1 VWGTP
6 EHLKHAARRT
16 DKEVGELA
24 KRRND
29 LVPMHTIYN
38 VYTVGGMT
46 CRHCAATVS
55 AELSGMDAVTDV
67 AVNLAT
73 GTVTVASAH
82 ELSHHLVETAVAH
95 AGYQLVD

>member
-1 VWGTP
+1 
-6 EHLKHAARRT
+6 
-16 DKEVGELA
+16 
-24 KRRND
+24 
-29 LVPMHTIYN
+29 VPMHTIYS
-38 VYTVGGMT
+38 VFTVDGMT

-55 AELSGMDAVTDV
+55 AELSGMDSVTDV

-73 GTVTVASAH
+73 GTVTVASAN